1 MDEFDSLVKQS
12 KITLLGKELTDS
24 SLPDIVKVLQKG
36 NVEELNMMM
45 NQITLQDDTTFTT
58 ELATNTT
65 LKVLSLLN
73 NQISNVGAKNL
84 SKALMKNTTLEC
96 LILRGNCIGD
106 EGAVDIAT
114 SFLFNDTLKVVLL
127 GENNITNVG
136 GEKLAETI
144 AHNSS
149 LNQVLVDSNPNMNV
163 DIMQLKINNVL
174 SMPSRKSSKGGSG
187 SDVLPKDVVM
197 KQLSSKDDII
207 ATKDTQLHSAQVEI
221 ATLKAQLQS
230 KDNQCNI
237 HISELNKTQEEL
249 TTKNANIYKLNA
261 TINSLNADLVCK
273 DQLLACK
280 NTEIDLLKSTIDN
293 PLELLCAYISNK
305 DDEIR
310 ELNDKVDLFE
320 KEMAAA
326 QAAAKEAAAAAAAA
340 VAKEEVEE
348 KRDEAA
354 AADTEIINER
364 EDEEDKEVIKAALEA
379 ATASLDPM
387 MDSLSID
394 SSGSDDPEMEKT
406 TVAKKNEMKS
416 PSGLVKEVH
425 SIQVEE
431 VEARDEVET
440 N

>member
-12 KITLLGKELTDS
+12 KITLIGKELTDS

-36 NVEELNMMM
+36 NVEELNLMM
-45 NQITLQDDTTFTT
+45 NQITLEDDTTFTN
-58 ELATNTT
+58 ELASNTT

-84 SKALMKNTTLEC
+84 SKALMKNNTLEC

-149 LNQVLVDSNPNMNV
+149 LNQLLVDSNLNMNV

-174 SMPSRKSSKGGSG
+174 SMPSRKNSKGGST
-187 SDVLPKDVVM
+187 DVLPKDVVM

-221 ATLKAQLQS
+221 VKLKAQLQS
-230 KDNQCNI
+230 KDNQCTV
-237 HISELNKTQEEL
+237 HISELDKAQEEL

-280 NTEIDLLKSTIDN
+280 DTEIDLLKRTIDN

-310 ELNDKVDLFE
+310 ELNDKVALFE
-320 KEMAAA
+320 KEMAVLAA
-326 QAAAKEAAAAAAAA
+326 NKEASAAAA

-348 KRDEAA
+348 EEMREEAE
-354 AADTEIINER
+354 EIIDER
-364 EDEEDKEVIKAALEA
+364 KDDEDKEVIKAALEA

-394 SSGSDDPEMEKT
+394 SSIDEPEMEKT
-406 TVAKKNEMKS
+406 TVAKMNGMKS
-416 PSGLVKEVH
+416 PIGIVKDVH
-425 SIQVEE
+425 SIVE

>member
-1 MDEFDSLVKQS
+1 MSHP
-12 KITLLGKELTDS
+12 T
-24 SLPDIVKVLQKG
+24 
-36 NVEELNMMM
+36 
-45 NQITLQDDTTFTT
+45 
-58 ELATNTT
+58 
-65 LKVLSLLN
+65 
-73 NQISNVGAKNL
+73 
-84 SKALMKNTTLEC
+84 
-96 LILRGNCIGD
+96 RNCIGD

-149 LNQVLVDSNPNMNV
+149 LNQVLVDSNPMNV

-174 SMPSRKSSKGGSG
+174 SMPSRKGGSG
-187 SDVLPKDVVM
+187 DVLPKDVVM

-207 ATKDTQLHSAQVEI
+207 ATKDKQLHSAQVEI
-221 ATLKAQLQS
+221 VKLKAQLQS
-230 KDNQCNI
+230 KDNQCTI
-237 HISELNKTQEEL
+237 HLSELDKAQEEL

-261 TINSLNADLVCK
+261 TINALNADLVCK

-280 NTEIDLLKSTIDN
+280 DTEIDLLKSTIDN

-310 ELNDKVDLFE
+310 ELNDKVALFE
-320 KEMAAA
+320 KEMAVLAA
-326 QAAAKEAAAAAAAA
+326 NKEASAAAA

-348 KRDEAA
+348 EEMREEAE
-354 AADTEIINER
+354 EIIDER
-364 EDEEDKEVIKAALEA
+364 KDDEDKEVIKAALEA

-394 SSGSDDPEMEKT
+394 SSIDEPEMEKT
-406 TVAKKNEMKS
+406 TVAKMNGMKS
-416 PSGLVKEVH
+416 PIGIVKDVH
-425 SIQVEE
+425 SIVE
-431 VEARDEVET
+431 VEVRDEVET

>member
-1 MDEFDSLVKQS
+1 
-12 KITLLGKELTDS
+12 
-24 SLPDIVKVLQKG
+24 
-36 NVEELNMMM
+36 
-45 NQITLQDDTTFTT
+45 
-58 ELATNTT
+58 
-65 LKVLSLLN
+65 
-73 NQISNVGAKNL
+73 
-84 SKALMKNTTLEC
+84 
-96 LILRGNCIGD
+96 
-106 EGAVDIAT
+106 
-114 SFLFNDTLKVVLL
+114 VLL

-149 LNQVLVDSNPNMNV
+149 LNQVLVDSNRNMNV

-174 SMPSRKSSKGGSG
+174 SMPSRKSKG
-187 SDVLPKDVVM
+187 DVLPKDIVM

-207 ATKDTQLHSAQVEI
+207 ATKDTQLYSAQVEI
-221 ATLKAQLQS
+221 VKLKAQLQS
-230 KDNQCNI
+230 KDNQCTI
-237 HISELNKTQEEL
+237 HIAELNKAQEEL

-310 ELNDKVDLFE
+310 KLNDKVALFE
-320 KEMAAA
+320 KEMAVL
-326 QAAAKEAAAAAAAA
+326 AAAKEKAAAAAA

-348 KRDEAA
+348 EEKREEA
-354 AADTEIINER
+354 EKIIDER
-364 EDEEDKEVIKAALEA
+364 EDEEDKDEDKVIKAALEA

-406 TVAKKNEMKS
+406 TVVAKMNEMKS
-416 PSGLVKEVH
+416 HIVQEVH
-425 SIQVEE
+425 SIKIEE

>member
-12 KITLLGKELTDS
+12 KITLIGKELTDDN
-24 SLPDIVKVLQKG
+24 LPTIVKVLQKG

-45 NQITLQDDTTFTT
+45 NHITLQDDTTFTD
-58 ELATNTT
+58 ELASNTT

-84 SKALMKNTTLEC
+84 SKALMKNNTLEC

-149 LNQVLVDSNPNMNV
+149 LNQVLVDSNKNMNV
-163 DIMQLKINNVL
+163 DIMQLKINNTL
-174 SMPSRKSSKGGSG
+174 SMPSRKSSKGG
-187 SDVLPKDVVM
+187 DVLPKDVVM

-221 ATLKAQLQS
+221 VKLKAQLQS

-237 HISELNKTQEEL
+237 HIAELNKTQEEL
-249 TTKNANIYKLNA
+249 TTKHANIYKLNA
-261 TINSLNADLVCK
+261 NINSLNADLVCK
-273 DQLLACK
+273 DQLLSCK
-280 NTEIDLLKSTIDN
+280 DTEIDLLKSTIDN

-310 ELNDKVDLFE
+310 ELNDKVALFE
-320 KEMAAA
+320 KEMAV
-326 QAAAKEAAAAAAAA
+326 QAAANKVATTAAAA
-340 VAKEEVEE
+340 AKEEVEKENREEAEENE
-348 KRDEAA
+348 KIIDE
-354 AADTEIINER
+354 R
-364 EDEEDKEVIKAALEA
+364 EEDKVIKAALEA

-394 SSGSDDPEMEKT
+394 SSNSEEPEMEKT

-416 PSGLVKEVH
+416 PIVKEVH
-425 SIQVEE
+425 SIEVEE